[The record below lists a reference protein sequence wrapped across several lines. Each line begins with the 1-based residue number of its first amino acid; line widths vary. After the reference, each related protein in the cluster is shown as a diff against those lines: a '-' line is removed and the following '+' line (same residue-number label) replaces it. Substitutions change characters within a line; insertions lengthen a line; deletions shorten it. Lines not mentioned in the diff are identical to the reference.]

1 LKRALA
7 LVAVWAVCGP
17 AHASDPPPGVLPSQL
32 SDADKERF
40 LSEGEVVR
48 RKGAKGGVTGSER
61 VTLRWGSLEHDAHVQ
76 RIDQEKSQLS
86 IGGHTEI
93 DFRDSYRNNIAA
105 YLLDRRLGLGMVPV
119 TVKRTDRRGASSYT
133 WWVDDVIMDETK
145 RFDEKIHAPDVLVW
159 NRQMFIV
166 RAFDQLIY
174 NFDRNLGN
182 LLIDKDWRLWM
193 IDHTRAFKTFKT
205 LREPKNLTLYCERD
219 LLAALR
225 RLDKPTLEE
234 TMKDLLSG
242 GQIDG
247 LLARRDLIVQFYE
260 GQIATRGE
268 TAVLYDLPE
277 RLKAPSPASP

>member
-1 LKRALA
+1 
-7 LVAVWAVCGP
+7 
-17 AHASDPPPGVLPSQL
+17 
-32 SDADKERF
+32 
-40 LSEGEVVR
+40 
-48 RKGAKGGVTGSER
+48 
-61 VTLRWGSLEHDAHVQ
+61 
-76 RIDQEKSQLS
+76 
-86 IGGHTEI
+86 
-93 DFRDSYRNNIAA
+93 
-105 YLLDRRLGLGMVPV
+105 
-119 TVKRTDRRGASSYT
+119 VKRTDRRGASSYT